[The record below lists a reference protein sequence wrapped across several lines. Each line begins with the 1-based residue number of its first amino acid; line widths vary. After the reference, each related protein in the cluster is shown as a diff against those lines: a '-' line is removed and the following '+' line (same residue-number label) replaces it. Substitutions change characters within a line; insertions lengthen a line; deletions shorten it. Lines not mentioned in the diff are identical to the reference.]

1 MFKTE
6 RRTMTE
12 EERLEAIQQLL
23 ERLEELSRTH
33 VLLAEGKKDREA
45 LDALGIGGD
54 IFQVQSGGGPVA
66 AADYVRSR
74 GGKAV
79 ILTDWDRRG
88 NTLAD
93 DLKQLLEGNSSSV
106 DTQIRRE
113 LSGLCR
119 MYIKDVES
127 LDSLVALLSGK
138 VYER

>member
-1 MFKTE
+1 
-6 RRTMTE
+6 MTE
-12 EERLEAIQQLL
+12 EERLEAIQDLL
-23 ERLEELSRTH
+23 ERLDGLSRTH
-33 VLLAEGKKDREA
+33 VILVEGRKDREA
-45 LDALGIGGD
+45 LDALGIAGD
-54 IFQVQSGGGPVA
+54 IFQVQSEGGPVA

-74 GGKAV
+74 RGKAV

-88 NTLAD
+88 NTLAE
-93 DLKQLLEGNSSSV
+93 DLLRLLEGNSSAV

>member
-1 MFKTE
+1 
-6 RRTMTE
+6 MTE
-12 EERLEAIQQLL
+12 EERLDG
-23 ERLEELSRTH
+23 LSRTH
-33 VLLAEGKKDREA
+33 VILVEGRKDREA
-45 LDALGIGGD
+45 LDALDIAGD
-54 IFQVQSGGGPVA
+54 IFQVQSDGGPVA

-88 NTLAD
+88 NTLAE
-93 DLKQLLEGNSSSV
+93 DLRRLLEGNSSAV

>member
-1 MFKTE
+1 
-6 RRTMTE
+6 MTE
-12 EERLEAIQQLL
+12 EERLEAIQDLL
-23 ERLEELSRTH
+23 ERLDGLSLTH
-33 VLLAEGKKDREA
+33 VILVEGRKDREA
-45 LDALGIGGD
+45 LDALGIAGD
-54 IFQVQSGGGPVA
+54 IFQVQSEGGPVA
-66 AADYVRSR
+66 AADYVLSR

-88 NTLAD
+88 NTLAE
-93 DLKQLLEGNSSSV
+93 DLRRLLEGNSSAV

>member
-1 MFKTE
+1 
-6 RRTMTE
+6 MTE
-12 EERLEAIQQLL
+12 EERLEAIQLLL
-23 ERLEELSRTH
+23 ERLDELSSDH
-33 VLLAEGKKDREA
+33 VLLVEGKKDREA

-54 IFQVQSGGGPVA
+54 VFQVQSGGGPVA
-66 AADYVRSR
+66 AADYVRVH

-93 DLKQLLEGNSSSV
+93 GLQSMLEGNSSDV

-119 MYIKDVES
+119 MYIKDIES

>member
-6 RRTMTE
+6 RGTMTE
-12 EERLEAIQQLL
+12 EERLEAIQVLL
-23 ERLEELSRTH
+23 ERISDLSVDH
-33 VLLAEGKKDREA
+33 VLVIEGKKDREA
-45 LDALGIGGD
+45 LNSLGISGD
-54 IFQVQSGGGPVA
+54 MFLVQSSGGPVCA
-66 AADYVRSR
+66 AEYIESH

-88 NTLAD
+88 DTLC
-93 DLKQLLEGNSSSV
+93 QQISEMTGNSPEV

-113 LSGLCR
+113 LAGLCR

-127 LDSLVALLSGK
+127 LDALYGMLSGK

>member
-1 MFKTE
+1 
-6 RRTMTE
+6 MTE
-12 EERLEAIQQLL
+12 EERLEAIQLLL
-23 ERLEELSRTH
+23 ERLDELSSDH
-33 VLLAEGKKDREA
+33 VLLVEGKKDREA

-54 IFQVQSGGGPVA
+54 VFQVQSGGGPVA
-66 AADYVRSR
+66 AADYVGAH

-93 DLKQLLEGNSSSV
+93 DLQSMLEGNSSDV

-119 MYIKDVES
+119 MYIKDIES

>member
-1 MFKTE
+1 
-6 RRTMTE
+6 MTE
-12 EERLEAIQQLL
+12 AERLEAIQILL
-23 ERLEELSRTH
+23 ERLDELSRTH
-33 VLLAEGKKDREA
+33 VLLVEGKKDCEA
-45 LDALGIGGD
+45 LDSLGISGD
-54 IFQVQSGGGPVA
+54 FFQVQSGGGPVA
-66 AADYVRSR
+66 AADYVRSH

-93 DLKQLLEGNSSSV
+93 DLQSMLEGNSSDI

-127 LDSLVALLSGK
+127 LDSLVGLLSGK

>member
-6 RRTMTE
+6 RGTMTE
-12 EERLEAIQQLL
+12 EERLEAIQALL
-23 ERLEELSRTH
+23 ERISDLSVDH
-33 VLLAEGKKDREA
+33 VLVIEGKKDREA
-45 LDALGIGGD
+45 LNSLGISGD
-54 IFQVQSGGGPVA
+54 MFLVQSSGGPVCA
-66 AADYVRSR
+66 AEYIESH

-88 NTLAD
+88 DTLC
-93 DLKQLLEGNSSSV
+93 QQISEMTGNSPEV

-113 LSGLCR
+113 LAGLCR

-127 LDSLVALLSGK
+127 LDALYGMLSGK

>member
-6 RRTMTE
+6 RGTMTE
-12 EERLEAIQQLL
+12 EERLEAIQVLF
-23 ERLEELSRTH
+23 ERISDLSVDH
-33 VLLAEGKKDREA
+33 VLVIEGKKDREA
-45 LDALGIGGD
+45 LNSLGISGD
-54 IFQVQSGGGPVA
+54 MFLVQSSGGPVCA
-66 AADYVRSR
+66 AEYIESH

-88 NTLAD
+88 DTLC
-93 DLKQLLEGNSSSV
+93 QQISEMTGNSPEV

-113 LSGLCR
+113 LAGLCR

-127 LDSLVALLSGK
+127 LDALYGMLSGK

>member
-6 RRTMTE
+6 RGPMTE
-12 EERLEAIQQLL
+12 EERLEAIQDLL
-23 ERLEELSRTH
+23 ERLDGLSRTH
-33 VLLAEGKKDREA
+33 VILVEGRKDREA
-45 LDALGIGGD
+45 LDVLGIAGD
-54 IFQVQSGGGPVA
+54 IFQVQSDGGPVA
-66 AADYVRSR
+66 AADYVRFR

-88 NTLAD
+88 NTLAE
-93 DLKQLLEGNSSSV
+93 DLRRLLEGNSSAV

>member
-1 MFKTE
+1 M
-6 RRTMTE
+6 
-12 EERLEAIQQLL
+12 LL
-23 ERLEELSRTH
+23 
-33 VLLAEGKKDREA
+33 VEGKKDREA

-54 IFQVQSGGGPVA
+54 IFQVQSDGGPVA

>member
-6 RRTMTE
+6 RGTMTE
-12 EERLEAIQQLL
+12 EERLEAIQALL
-23 ERLEELSRTH
+23 ERISDLSVDH
-33 VLLAEGKKDREA
+33 VLVIEGMKDREA
-45 LDALGIGGD
+45 LNSLGISGD
-54 IFQVQSGGGPVA
+54 MFLVQSSGGPVCA
-66 AADYVRSR
+66 AEYIESH

-88 NTLAD
+88 DTLC
-93 DLKQLLEGNSSSV
+93 QQISEMTGNSPEV

-113 LSGLCR
+113 LAGLCR

-127 LDSLVALLSGK
+127 LDALYGMLSGK

>member
-1 MFKTE
+1 
-6 RRTMTE
+6 MTE
-12 EERLEAIQQLL
+12 EERLEAIQDLL
-23 ERLEELSRTH
+23 ERLDGLSRTH
-33 VLLAEGKKDREA
+33 VILVEGRKDREA
-45 LDALGIGGD
+45 LDVLGIAGD
-54 IFQVQSGGGPVA
+54 IFQVQSDGGPVA
-66 AADYVRSR
+66 AADYVRFR

-88 NTLAD
+88 NTLAE
-93 DLKQLLEGNSSSV
+93 DLRRLLEGNSSAV